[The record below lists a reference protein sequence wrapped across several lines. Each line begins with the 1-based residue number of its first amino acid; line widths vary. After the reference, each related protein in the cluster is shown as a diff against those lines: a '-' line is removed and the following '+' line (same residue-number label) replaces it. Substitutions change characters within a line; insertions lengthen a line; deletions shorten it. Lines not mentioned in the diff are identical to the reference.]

1 MSLMGG
7 SMDNE
12 YIRDKL
18 LINYGIESKR
28 IEKIKSTYKITTND
42 DEYCLK
48 VIKYE
53 YAHFYFIVLAQKH
66 LMRRGFNS
74 IPNIL
79 DTLDGMDYIELDG
92 NFAYLTPWVKCR
104 ECDYGNKDDL
114 RRAASKLSEL
124 HNCSEGFTM
133 DKGLN
138 PRIYWGKWYKN
149 FKTRGEEILDFKKRI
164 NQKVYKSEFDKL
176 YLEAMDG
183 ELEIVEKT
191 LNDLKKSIY
200 FDLMKK
206 QVRKLGFCHHDF
218 ANHNVLMLE
227 NGGINII
234 DFDYCILD
242 THLHDLSSIL
252 VRTMKEGGWNLSTFK
267 LILDGYRENK
277 EVLNEEIPIIASFI
291 EFPQA
296 YWQLGIQYYWEQQHW
311 SEEHFIKKLS
321 RYVKDREMR
330 KEFVHELNNFTLR

>member
-1 MSLMGG
+1 
-7 SMDNE
+7 MDNE

-28 IEKIKSTYKITTND
+28 IEKIKSTYKIITND
-42 DEYCLK
+42 EEYCLK
-48 VIKYE
+48 VIKYQ
-53 YAHFYFIVLAQKH
+53 YPHFYFIVSAQKH

-92 NFAYLTPWVKCR
+92 KFAYLTPWVKCR
-104 ECDYGNKDDL
+104 ECDYGDKDDL

-138 PRIYWGKWYKN
+138 PRIYWGKWYEN

-164 NQKVYKSEFDKL
+164 SQKAYKSEFDNL

-191 LNDLKKSIY
+191 LNDLRKSVY

-206 QVRKLGFCHHDF
+206 EVRKLGFCHHDF

-242 THLHDLSSIL
+242 THLHDLSSIS
-252 VRTMKEGGWNLSTFK
+252 VRTMKEGEWNLNTFK

-277 EVLNEEIPIIASFI
+277 EVVNEEIPIIASFI

-296 YWQLGIQYYWEQQHW
+296 YWQLGIQYYWEQQPW